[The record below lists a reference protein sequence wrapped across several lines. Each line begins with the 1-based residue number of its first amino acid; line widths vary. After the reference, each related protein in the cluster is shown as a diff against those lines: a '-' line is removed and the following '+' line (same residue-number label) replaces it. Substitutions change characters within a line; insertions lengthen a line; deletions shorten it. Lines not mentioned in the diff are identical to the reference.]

1 MAETM
6 EDKRTVGWN
15 DVEASSFTTG
25 LLKLGYP
32 EADLERIRKMLPGLI
47 LQRLKPGEVLIKEG
61 DKPGN
66 AYVTH
71 KGSVGVFKHTGG
83 GQDAKI
89 AEVGPG
95 SVVGEMALLTGY
107 PRSATVKGGEDC
119 EVFVLSPKDFHMLLH
134 ESPTFKGK
142 MDALVEERRKA
153 LARV

>member
-1 MAETM
+1 MAETL
-6 EDKRTVGWN
+6 ESKRAVGWS

-32 EADLERIRKMLPGLI
+32 EADLERVKQLLSGLT
-47 LQRLKPGEVLIKEG
+47 LQAFKPGDTIIKEG

-71 KGSVGVFKHTGG
+71 KGKLEVFKHTGG
-83 GQDAKI
+83 GQDARI

-107 PRSATVKGGEDC
+107 PRSATVKAGEAC
-119 EVFVLSPKDFHMLLH
+119 ELFALSPKDFHTLLH
-134 ESPTFKGK
+134 ESAAFKAK
-142 MDALVEERRKA
+142 MEALVEERRKA